1 MTFVSGF
8 QGDKAH
14 HEEKLEKAKA
24 AAVEKESIVMEA
36 DRDRRKFFLRF
47 PRKLLPA
54 GDRASSAGVRGRSG
68 PHQRLYVHWVGVQG
82 LRQIFMFFSA
92 AGLLACVPLLI
103 YWADCSGTSL
113 VMRIYLTPGQ
123 MRCYGYNGSMA
134 ERTEYEFALTD
145 LSDYEVTC
153 HYIKVRGIF
162 DKKLKDR
169 HGTCSTS
176 NLQKTLRIPRVFPPE
191 QERALLDYLY
201 ERK

>member
-1 MTFVSGF
+1 
-8 QGDKAH
+8 
-14 HEEKLEKAKA
+14 
-24 AAVEKESIVMEA
+24 
-36 DRDRRKFFLRF
+36 
-47 PRKLLPA
+47 
-54 GDRASSAGVRGRSG
+54 
-68 PHQRLYVHWVGVQG
+68 
-82 LRQIFMFFSA
+82 
-92 AGLLACVPLLI
+92 
-103 YWADCSGTSL
+103 
-113 VMRIYLTPGQ
+113 MRIYLTPGQ

-145 LSDYEVTC
+145 LSYYEVTC
-153 HYIKVRGIF
+153 HYIKVRGTF

>member
-1 MTFVSGF
+1 
-8 QGDKAH
+8 
-14 HEEKLEKAKA
+14 
-24 AAVEKESIVMEA
+24 
-36 DRDRRKFFLRF
+36 
-47 PRKLLPA
+47 
-54 GDRASSAGVRGRSG
+54 
-68 PHQRLYVHWVGVQG
+68 
-82 LRQIFMFFSA
+82 
-92 AGLLACVPLLI
+92 
-103 YWADCSGTSL
+103 
-113 VMRIYLTPGQ
+113 MRIYLTPGQ

-176 NLQKTLRIPRVFPPE
+176 NLQKTLRIPRVFSPE

-201 ERK
+201 ERKQIFP